1 MNLDYQVFK
10 IINDFAGKNAI
21 LDKIGI
27 FFAEYLPYLIGVA
40 ALVFAIYWF
49 VKNKSWKVLGQTLAA
64 VFLSRGIITEAIRFL
79 WHRPRPFVG
88 HTVNLLINHEAS
100 GSFPSGHTTLLF
112 ALAAIIYFWNK
123 KIGWLFFALSFLA
136 CFARIFVGV
145 HYPLDILAGMVVG
158 IFSGWLIYKIGKKFR
173 QL

>member
-1 MNLDYQVFK
+1 MNFDYQVFK
-10 IINDFAGKNAI
+10 IINDWAGQNAI

-27 FFAEYLPYLIGVA
+27 FFAEYLPYIIGVG
-40 ALVFAIYWF
+40 ALIFAICWF
-49 VKNKSWKVLGQTLAA
+49 VKNKSWKVLWQALVA
-64 VFLSRGIITEAIRFL
+64 VILSRGIITEVTRFL

-112 ALAAIIYFWNK
+112 VLAAIVYFWNK
-123 KIGWLFFALSFLA
+123 KLGWLFFVLSFLA

-145 HYPLDILAGMVVG
+145 HYPSDILVGAGIG
-158 IFSGWLIYKIGKKFR
+158 IFSGWLIYKISKKFS
-173 QL
+173 QP